1 MNGSR
6 LRLVPALVFSLPM
19 LLLATPSGR
28 VEAAPH
34 LVRKLPNK
42 MTVVIRENRTRPMVA
57 VQAWILS
64 GRRDEA
70 RNERGVATVMSKSM
84 LIATKRRDSGVIES
98 DLLSNAATFVSD
110 VGYAH
115 MSFGVTLPAR
125 SLDAG
130 LDILADIVTRPRFG
144 DGDVTQGIAGSRL
157 ESRGL
162 LSQAEAPSLNAVRQA
177 LHPESPLGSPIVIP
191 DGNLAAVTAASV
203 RSFYKKHVVAE
214 NVMIVIVGNV
224 DPEETARRV
233 ETAFAEMSQG
243 RAPSHPKAS
252 QKSMNG
258 LKVLAEAAP
267 GVTTGSAVTAAFRGP
282 AWGTA
287 DAVALDVLMAVL
299 ADGPMSRL
307 RLRLAAGGEFLGV
320 TSADVFDPDGGTI
333 ALSLRFRPEQAKEAE
348 NALIA
353 EIAQARS
360 APIRPEELDS
370 AIRHVLTRDLV
381 AASELTGL
389 ARATGLG
396 FLMGKPGLDEVY
408 FDRVKAVRSE
418 DLLAVANKYFDW
430 KQGAVVETAPSAL
443 ADSFRMWN
451 DFEKRIREHVQ
462 MHQAAYGSTPAGPM
476 SKDAERAAHIDG
488 PLKSISP
495 TPVDLGRGRVDRVAA
510 SPGADLGDLRVLV
523 SEDRSVPLV
532 TIGVYLGGGV
542 RYENEENNGVTAL
555 LRETLMSGTDAKAGD
570 LTYRESLGALGSF
583 VQYHDRDLWGVSLTV
598 PSEDWKYALDRVG
611 AAFSQ
616 SKLDS
621 TALDAARL
629 VLIDAL
635 EGWLRD
641 DESRRAHLIFDT
653 KYEVSGYRFPALGN
667 RKNIL
672 TLGNDEVE
680 GWYQKFVVRPNVVVA
695 VFGDVRPAEVGPA
708 VAEAFRGL
716 SSAPFR
722 PGRVA
727 QEAPFENF
735 REKWELGAG
744 PQSNVTLAFN
754 GPNASSPDVPV
765 LYVINSLLT
774 GPKGWFKEYVLAQPS
789 NKDARSYVAH
799 SIDETTI
806 VATVVTDAP
815 MQEETAANLLFRQF
829 KKVAFYP
836 LEGPDAPTLR
846 AAKNHAVNSLLAR
859 LSSSPSRVLQYARYD
874 VMGLGTDY
882 PSILAAKADAVVA
895 GDLLRVGMKYFEF
908 DEFKRQPYAIAET
921 RPGGW

>member
-6 LRLVPALVFSLPM
+6 LRLVPAFFFSLF
-19 LLLATPSGR
+19 LLLLVAPSGR

-42 MTVVIRENRTRPMVA
+42 MTVVVRENRTRPMVA

-84 LIATKRRDSGVIES
+84 LIATKRRDSGVIET
-98 DLLSNAATFVSD
+98 DLTSVAASFVSD

-125 SLDAG
+125 SLDAA
-130 LDILADIVTRPRFG
+130 LDILADVVTRPRFN
-144 DGDVTQGIAGSRL
+144 DNDVAQGITGSRL

-162 LSQAEAPSLNAVRQA
+162 LSQPEAPSLNATRLA
-177 LHPESPLGSPIVIP
+177 LHPESPLGTPVVVS
-191 DGNLAAVTAASV
+191 DGNLAAVTAAAV
-203 RSFYKKHVVAE
+203 RNFYKKHVVAE

-224 DPEETARRV
+224 DPEEAARRV
-233 ETAFAEMSQG
+233 ESAFSDLSPG
-243 RAPSHPKAS
+243 RAPSHPKVS
-252 QKSMNG
+252 EKSLNG
-258 LKVLAEAAP
+258 MKVLTE
-267 GVTTGSAVTAAFRGP
+267 TTTSATIGASVTAGFRGP

-299 ADGPMSRL
+299 ADSPTSRF
-307 RLRLAAGGEFLGV
+307 RQRLAAGGEFLVASSGDLFE
-320 TSADVFDPDGGTI
+320 ADGGTI
-333 ALSLRFRPEQAKEAE
+333 ALSLRFRPDQAKDAE
-348 NALIA
+348 NALLA

-360 APIRPEELDS
+360 APVRPEELDS
-370 AIRHVLTRDLV
+370 AVRHVLTRDLG
-381 AASELTGL
+381 ATSDLTGL
-389 ARATGLG
+389 ARATALG

-430 KQGAVVETAPSAL
+430 KQSAVVETAPAAL

-451 DFEKRIREHVQ
+451 DFEKRIRDHVQ
-462 MHQAAYGSTPAGPM
+462 MHQAAYGSTPAGAM
-476 SKDAERAAHIDG
+476 SKDADRAARIDG

-495 TPVDLGRGRVDRVAA
+495 TPVDAGRGRVDRVTS

-542 RYENEENNGVTAL
+542 RYESDQNNGLTAL
-555 LRETLMSGTDAKAGD
+555 LREALLSGVDEKAGG
-570 LTYRESLGALGSF
+570 LSYRESLGAMGSL
-583 VQYHDRDLWGVSLTV
+583 VQYHDRDVWGFSLTV
-598 PSEDWKYALDRVG
+598 PSEDWKYAVDRVG
-611 AAFSQ
+611 AVFSEA
-616 SKLDS
+616 KVDS

-641 DESRRAHLIFDT
+641 EESRRAHLIFDT
-653 KYEVSGYRFPALGN
+653 KYEVSGYRLPALGN

-672 TLGNDEVE
+672 TLPHEDVE
-680 GWYQKFVVRPNVVVA
+680 SWYQKFVVRPNVVVA

-716 SSAPFR
+716 SAGPFR

-727 QEAPFENF
+727 LEAPFDGF

-744 PQSNVTLAFN
+744 PRATVTLAFN
-754 GPNASSPDVPV
+754 GPSGSSPEVPV
-765 LYVINSLLT
+765 LYVINSLLN
-774 GPKGWFKEYVLAQPS
+774 GPKGWFKQYVLTQTS
-789 NKDARSYVAH
+789 LVEARSYVAH
-799 SIDETTI
+799 SIDEATI

-829 KKVAFYP
+829 KKAAFYP
-836 LEGPDAPTLR
+836 LEGEDAPILR
-846 AAKNHAVNSLLAR
+846 DAKTHAVNSMLAR
-859 LSSSPSRVLQYARYD
+859 LSSNPARLLQYARYD

-882 PSILAAKADAVVA
+882 PSILAAKTDAVVA
-895 GDLLRVGMKYFEF
+895 GDLLRVGKKYFEV
-908 DEFKRQPYAIAET
+908 DEFKRQPYSIAET